1 LGRELAH
8 GWHDIPAPH
17 VGLSPFVFPGSPVAS
32 IRDRADIVDPDGD
45 VQIVAFSPL
54 NQAMEKYDSQQT
66 RRDDEAILN
75 F

>member
-32 IRDRADIVDPDGD
+32 IRDRADIDPYVLADVVDPDGD

-54 NQAMEKYDSQQT
+54 DQATGK
-66 RRDDEAILN
+66 I
-75 F
+75 